1 MSDKRFNQVLLSF
14 ENDLKRKLDQK
25 CPSTQ
30 EKSLFLSK
38 TFKFFD
44 IQNRGSITCDQ
55 FKRAV
60 QKLGVVLP
68 TGSRDNDLDM
78 IFSHYDESGD
88 GAIDYKELAKAL
100 EAKHSDAADK
110 IVQAARDQRQ
120 VAPQQVQQ

>member
-1 MSDKRFNQVLLSF
+1 M
-14 ENDLKRKLDQK
+14 
-25 CPSTQ
+25 
-30 EKSLFLSK
+30 
-38 TFKFFD
+38 
-44 IQNRGSITCDQ
+44 
-55 FKRAV
+55 

-120 VAPQQVQQ
+120 VAHQQAQQ